1 MERLTNQERLK
12 PWMGVVFFAVVM
24 LAFVTVCS
32 LMQYYWGIPGLIG
45 TELLLAAMSLIFCKI
60 RKVKITEVFPVKKI
74 NMRDFFGCVILLIG
88 AYMFSI
94 ASIMLMQYIVP
105 SSMEE
110 AQGLS
115 NMLYGPGSNFFYIF
129 FAVALLPA
137 ICEEMVY
144 RGAFLSSFRGVK
156 HEWIAIVAVGLAF
169 SINHLSVLRGP
180 FTFILGAILAYVMI
194 KRNNILL
201 TMMMHC
207 MLNGFSVCLSFITGL
222 AGSEDIGEVAASSGS
237 SQFSLGIGLIAG
249 CLGPVAIVTGMMIL
263 SPKTHKAR
271 RYIWAGI
278 ASGVM
283 LFTGVAV
290 LGSSIAEN
298 TLVNSTVGFDVTEA
312 GQSNLANFTA
322 EEEGGIYVVQVMVT
336 GAEGDYHVTV
346 ADSDG
351 NVACQG
357 DVAEGTFRLYQER
370 ISPEPDEYEIIVD
383 AGDNAVGEH
392 PSFTITVQK
401 A

>member
-1 MERLTNQERLK
+1 MEKLTNQERLK
-12 PWMGVVFFAVVM
+12 PWMGVAFFVVLM
-24 LAFVTVCS
+24 GLFVKVCAW
-32 LMQYYWGIPGLIG
+32 MQVKWGVPGLIA
-45 TELLLAAMSLIFCKI
+45 TELLFAGMSVLLCVI
-60 RKVKITEVFPVKKI
+60 RKVKIKEVFPIKKI
-74 NMRDFFGCVILLIG
+74 TLRDFFGCIVLLIG
-88 AYMFSI
+88 SYMLSI
-94 ASIMLMQYIVP
+94 ASIMLMQYLVP
-105 SSMEE
+105 SSMSE
-110 AQGLS
+110 AAGIS
-115 NMLYGPGSNFFYIF
+115 DMLYGPGTNFFYIL
-129 FAVALLPA
+129 FAVGILPA
-137 ICEEMVY
+137 ICEEMAH
-144 RGAFLSSFRGVK
+144 RGAIFSSFRGVK
-156 HEWIAIVAVGLAF
+156 HEWIPIVVVGLFF

-180 FTFILGAILAYVMI
+180 FTFILGAVLAYVMV

-201 TMMMHC
+201 TMLMHG
-207 MLNGFSVCLSFITGL
+207 MLNSFSVCLSFVTGL
-222 AGSEDIGEVAASSGS
+222 AENADTVNAAATGGS
-237 SQFSLGIGLIAG
+237 SYNLGIGLIMG
-249 CLGPVAIVTGMMIL
+249 CAGPVLLVTGMMIID
-263 SPKTHKAR
+263 PKGHKAT

-278 ASGVM
+278 AGAVM
-283 LFTGVAV
+283 LFTGIA
-290 LGSSIAEN
+290 LFGTSMAEN

-322 EEEGGIYVVQVMVT
+322 EEEGGVYVVQVMVT

-346 ADSDG
+346 ADTDG

>member
-12 PWMGVVFFAVVM
+12 PWMGIVFFAVLM
-24 LAFVTVCS
+24 GLFVTVCAW
-32 LMQYYWGIPGLIG
+32 MQSKWGVPGLIG
-45 TELLLAAMSLIFCKI
+45 TELLFAGMSVLLCII
-60 RKVKITEVFPVKKI
+60 RNVKISEVFPMKKI
-74 NMRDFFGCVILLIG
+74 TLRDFFGCVVLLIG
-88 AYMFSI
+88 SYMLSI

-105 SSMEE
+105 SSMAE
-110 AQGLS
+110 AESISG
-115 NMLYGPGSNFFYIF
+115 MLYGPEANFFYIL
-129 FAVALLPA
+129 FAVGILPA
-137 ICEEMVY
+137 ICEEMAH
-144 RGAFLSSFRGVK
+144 RGAIFSSFRGVK
-156 HEWIAIVAVGLAF
+156 HEWIPIAVVGLFF
-169 SINHLSVLRGP
+169 SINHLSILRGP
-180 FTFILGAILAYVMI
+180 FTFILGAVLAYVMV

-207 MLNGFSVCLSFITGL
+207 MLNSFSVCLSFITGL
-222 AGSEDIGEVAASSGS
+222 AGSEDIGEVAASSGG
-237 SQFSLGIGLIAG
+237 SQLSLGIGLIAG

-312 GQSNLANFTA
+312 GQSNLASFTA

-346 ADSDG
+346 ADTDG